1 MEDND
6 YEKKK
11 KKHDEKSL
19 LKALLSKLSERL
31 KIIYEQFSPEWTWH
45 LLKHPKNLWQAGFVL
60 NGRHLSISKQRRK

>member
-19 LKALLSKLSERL
+19 LKALLSKLSDRL
-31 KIIYEQFSPEWTWH
+31 KSYTFEFQIKRYVVLRLFS
-45 LLKHPKNLWQAGFVL
+45 
-60 NGRHLSISKQRRK
+60 